1 MSATDDLMVAS
12 SATTRTWRRPAGIED
27 ESLAIHELSPLDAVE
42 LGLIENL
49 AADSS
54 TDPYDQ
60 PERRLANR
68 YPLQV
73 VAMATPLDHQMRP
86 TGEPFPVLTRDIST
100 SGIGLVHSRPLD
112 MKYVHLDLVG
122 PNGHEMHV
130 TIEVLRC
137 NRFLCGNQQPNHTEL
152 DDNCTYYES
161 GGRFVAPR

>member
-1 MSATDDLMVAS
+1 M
-12 SATTRTWRRPAGIED
+12 
-27 ESLAIHELSPLDAVE
+27 AIHELSPLDAVE
-42 LGLIENL
+42 LGLIAHLETTT
-49 AADSS
+49 S
-54 TDPYDQ
+54 PEEYDQ
-60 PERRLANR
+60 PERRIAKR

-73 VAMATPLDHQMRP
+73 VAMATPLDGQMRP

-137 NRFLCGNQQPNHTEL
+137 NRFLCGNQQPNYSDL

-161 GGRFVAPR
+161 GGRFAAPPS